1 MSMLT
6 FLNHATN
13 VTSRF
18 VVLTCCY
25 FLRQAIK
32 FVICRYCSSSSLI
45 FGYKKT
51 AETFYA
57 STTLTVSVSDKFFL
71 PYDGQSFYLI
81 AFYYISEIVLRNTTK
96 PHRAP
101 LVMVARK
108 PQFAYIRKGFIFLYR
123 LVVKVTMIIDY
134 RHIVARGFV
143 APTLHSFKSF
153 FHFSMNFIIGSTFSS
168 E

>member
-1 MSMLT
+1 MPLLLLL
-6 FLNHATN
+6 F
-13 VTSRF
+13 F
-18 VVLTCCY
+18 D
-25 FLRQAIK
+25 
-32 FVICRYCSSSSLI
+32 
-45 FGYKKT
+45 FGYKKA

-57 STTLTVSVSDKFFL
+57 STTLTVFDKFFL

-81 AFYYISEIVLRNTTK
+81 AFYYISEIVLRNATK

-108 PQFAYIRKGFIFLYR
+108 PQFAYIRKGFIFLNR
-123 LVVKVTMIIDY
+123 LVAKMTKIVDY
-134 RHIVARGFV
+134 RHIIARGFV